1 MKLKTLSKRTRLLA
15 VAVLLLMLFGTL
27 LYCLHTSARKS
38 ESASSY
44 AKPQVK
50 AVTTAQIAPT
60 TPGLPIQL
68 QIPAIGVDAP
78 IDYVGLS
85 SSGLMDKPKNQ
96 NTVAWYQPGKRPG
109 EIGSAVMAGHYGTW
123 ANGRGS
129 VFDSLNKLQ
138 KGDKVSVLD
147 DKGATIT
154 FVVQGSRDFGSAADA
169 TDVFRSSDGKS
180 HLNLIT
186 CEGIWNKDSQSYPSR
201 LVIFT
206 DKE

>member
-1 MKLKTLSKRTRLLA
+1 MKFKTLPKRTWLLA
-15 VAVLLLMLFGTL
+15 VVVLVLISFGAL

-44 AKPQVK
+44 SKPQVK
-50 AVTTAQIAPT
+50 AATTAQIVPA
-60 TPGLPIQL
+60 TPGLPIRL
-68 QIPAIGVDAP
+68 QITAIGVDAS
-78 IDYVGLS
+78 IDYVGLTA
-85 SSGLMDKPKNQ
+85 SGLMDKPKNQ
-96 NTVAWYQPGKRPG
+96 DTVAWYQLGARPG
-109 EIGSAVMAGHYGTW
+109 DIGSAVIAGHYGTW

-186 CEGIWNKDSQSYPSR
+186 CEGIWNTASQSYPSR